1 MVVHGEGEDAL
12 MQFAHPL
19 VFWFLPLAALP
30 FFWPRGRGSLKRSV
44 GRSAA
49 LLACLLALA
58 TPTWKGQE
66 TSAKLILLLDE
77 SPSVDAAAFSSARRT
92 LEGMRDRWDAGPAEL
107 VEWGGRRG
115 PATLAAALRLAE
127 GRIPEGGR
135 GAVVLATDGVDD
147 EAGWSEA
154 LARYEARGLPIH
166 PIPLASRK
174 NDPRPVGLEVLSELR
189 VGQRAT
195 VAVTLVGPVD
205 AATLELEGRG
215 NRLAAMK
222 SLSVEDRRRVVLEF
236 EPSEP
241 GPLTLSARLL
251 VKKSEDPWPADN
263 TLTRTV
269 FVKPPL
275 DVAYLGWRMEK
286 GLEPLARLVG
296 PGFHLHAVEPDGDIE
311 KALGTADLVVVD
323 DLPSRRFPIAGQE
336 ALVRAVKER
345 GVGLFVCGG
354 RGSLAPGGYFK
365 SPLEDILPVE
375 LTQKEEK
382 RDPST
387 TLVVIIDTSGS
398 MGGTRVQ
405 LAKEVARLAI
415 RRLLPHDKV
424 GIVEFYGAK
433 RWAAPIQPASNVIEI
448 QRAINRLDAGG
459 GTVIMPAIEE
469 AYYGLQ
475 NVNTRYK
482 HVLVLTDGGVESGAF
497 EPLLRKMAEKG
508 INVSTVLVGPEA
520 HSEFLVNMANWGKG
534 RFYAVPNRFNLPE
547 VILKRPTSARLP
559 VWKTGAFALRAE
571 GPELF
576 WRGID
581 RNALPLLDG
590 YLATRMRPAAENL
603 IVTRA
608 SSHPVLARWQVG
620 LGRVTV
626 FTSEPAGKGTD
637 SWRKWSGFG
646 PLLARV
652 LARTARDARDDFA
665 LEARREG
672 RRVRLVL
679 RATGSAAGLPAGYL
693 VTNGGKRQPLSFIER
708 APGLF
713 EAAGFADPARDVTVR
728 WGAVGK
734 EPLSGRVLRARRGR
748 ISDLQADP
756 ARALDL
762 AALARTTGGRVMGGR
777 GGTTASPSVGGGAGA
792 TRLHDLAP
800 WFYLAALV
808 LFLGDVIARRL
819 PRSRRLGGTVS

>member
-1 MVVHGEGEDAL
+1 
-12 MQFAHPL
+12 MQFAHPF
-19 VFWFLPLAALP
+19 VFWFLPLVLLP
-30 FFWPRGRGSLKRSV
+30 LFWPRA
-44 GRSAA
+44 GRSRWRAVARTAA
-49 LLACLLALA
+49 LAACLTALA
-58 TPTWKGQE
+58 GPTRQGRE
-66 TSAKLILLLDE
+66 ASAKLILLLDT
-77 SPSVDAAAFSSARRT
+77 SPSVDGAAVTSARRA
-92 LEGMRDRWDAGPAEL
+92 LKGMAARWNEGPTEL
-107 VEWGGRRG
+107 VEWGQGRG

-147 EAGWSEA
+147 EGGWSEA
-154 LARYEARGLPIH
+154 LARYEVRGLPIH
-166 PIPLASRK
+166 SAPLPGRTD
-174 NDPRPVGLEVLSELR
+174 DPRPVGLDVLSELR

-195 VAVTLVGPVD
+195 VVVTLVGRLG
-205 AATLELEGRG
+205 AATLELDAPNR
-215 NRLAAMK
+215 RLAATKTFSM
-222 SLSVEDRRRVVLEF
+222 EGRRRVVLDF
-236 EPSEP
+236 EPSAP
-241 GPLTLSARLL
+241 GPLVLAARL
-251 VKKSEDPWPADN
+251 VVGEGDDPRPDDN
-263 TLTRTV
+263 ILTRTV

-275 DVAYLGWRMEK
+275 DVAYLGWRMEQ
-286 GLEPLARLVG
+286 GLEPLAGLVG
-296 PGFHLHAVEPDGDIE
+296 PGFHFHAVAPDADLE
-311 KALGTADLVVVD
+311 TALRSADLVVLD
-323 DLPSRRFPIAGQE
+323 DVPSRRFPTAGQE
-336 ALVRAVKER
+336 ELVRAVRDK

-559 VWKTGAFALRAE
+559 VWKTGSFALRAQ

-581 RNALPLLDG
+581 RNAVPPLDG
-590 YLATRMRPAAENL
+590 YLATQLRPDAQNL
-603 IVTRA
+603 LVTKG
-608 SSHPVLARWQVG
+608 SLHPILARWQVG

-626 FTSEPAGKGTD
+626 FTSEPAGGGTA
-637 SWRKWSGFG
+637 SWRTWQGFG
-646 PLLARV
+646 PLLARI
-652 LARTARDARDDFA
+652 LARTARDARDDFE

-672 RRVRLVL
+672 RRIRIVL
-679 RATGSAAGLPAGYL
+679 RATGNEPGAPAGFL
-693 VTNGGKRQPLSFIER
+693 ETSLEERQALSFIQR
-708 APGLF
+708 APRLF
-713 EAAGFADPARDVTVR
+713 EAAGFADPTRDVTVR
-728 WGAVGK
+728 WGVAGK
-734 EPLSGRVLRARRGR
+734 EPASGRVLRAHRGPGLD
-748 ISDLQADP
+748 IQADP
-756 ARALDL
+756 AFALDL
-762 AALARTTGGRVMGGR
+762 SALARATGGRVLDVLG
-777 GGTTASPSVGGGAGA
+777 SPTPSLSIGGGAGA
-792 TRLHDLAP
+792 ILLHDLAP

-808 LFLGDVIARRL
+808 LFLSDVVARRL
-819 PRSRRLGGTVS
+819 PRSRRVGGMVS